1 MPAKNENAV
10 HQIHRGACFAGK
22 PRSYSER
29 SLGQQHHFSSGRLGR
44 LRLQF
49 NAQKVQLM
57 TISRRAVFLD
67 HPSLDLGDL
76 DLNPLRDCFSELE
89 LFAQTTPDQVIERLK
104 GASVAI
110 SNKIVID
117 AAAMAASPALK
128 LILITATGTNNVDL
142 AAARAHG
149 ITVCNCQGYGT
160 PSVAQHTIMLLLN
173 LATRLAD
180 YQKAVAEGRWQ
191 QAKQFCL
198 LDYPIVELE
207 GKTLGLL
214 GHGEL
219 GSAVARLAEA
229 FGMRVLLGQIPGR
242 PARPDRLPLEELLP
256 QIDALTLHCP
266 LNEHTRH
273 FIGAR
278 ELASMKP
285 GAFVVNT
292 ARGGLID
299 EHALADALR
308 NGHLGG
314 AATDVLSVEPP
325 TAGNP
330 LLAQDIPRL
339 IVTPHNA
346 WGSREARQRIVG
358 QLTENAQGYF
368 SGQALRVVS

>member
-1 MPAKNENAV
+1 MMNTA
-10 HQIHRGACFAGK
+10 
-22 PRSYSER
+22 
-29 SLGQQHHFSSGRLGR
+29 
-44 LRLQF
+44 
-49 NAQKVQLM
+49 
-57 TISRRAVFLD
+57 RAVFLD

-76 DLNPLRDCFSELE
+76 DLNPLRSCFGELQ
-89 LFAQTTPDQVIERLK
+89 LFARTTPDQVIERLK
-104 GASVAI
+104 GATVAI
-110 SNKIVID
+110 TNKIVID
-117 AAAMAASPALK
+117 AQAMAASPELK
-128 LILITATGTNNVDL
+128 LILISATGTNNVDL
-142 AAARAHG
+142 AAARHHG

-160 PSVAQHTIMLLLN
+160 PSVAQHTLMLLLN

-180 YQKAVAEGRWQ
+180 YQNAVGEGRWQ
-191 QAKQFCL
+191 QASQFCL

-219 GSAVARLAEA
+219 GSAVGRLAEA

-242 PARPDRLPLEELLP
+242 PARPDRLPLEQLLP
-256 QIDALTLHCP
+256 QVDALTLHCP
-266 LNEHTRH
+266 LNEHTRN

-278 ELASMKP
+278 ELALLKP

-299 EHALADALR
+299 EQALAEALR
-308 NGHLGG
+308 SGHLGG

-325 TAGNP
+325 TQGNP
-330 LLAQDIPRL
+330 LLAGDIPRL

-358 QLTENAQGYF
+358 QMSENAQGFF
-368 SGQALRVVS
+368 SGTARRVVS

>member
-1 MPAKNENAV
+1 
-10 HQIHRGACFAGK
+10 
-22 PRSYSER
+22 
-29 SLGQQHHFSSGRLGR
+29 
-44 LRLQF
+44 
-49 NAQKVQLM
+49 M
-57 TISRRAVFLD
+57 TNTVRAVFLD

-76 DLNPLRDCFSELE
+76 DLEALRNCFSTLH
-89 LFAQTTPDQVIERLK
+89 LFARTTPDQVIERLK
-104 GASVAI
+104 GATVAI
-110 SNKIVID
+110 TNKVVID
-117 AAAMAASPALK
+117 AAAMAASPELK
-128 LILITATGTNNVDL
+128 LILISATGTNNVDL
-142 AAARAHG
+142 TAARHHG

-180 YQKAVAEGRWQ
+180 YQKAVGDGRWQ
-191 QAKQFCL
+191 EASQFCL
-198 LDYPIVELE
+198 LDYPIVELQ

-219 GSAVARLAEA
+219 GSAVGRLAEA

-242 PARPDRLPLEELLP
+242 PARPDRLPLDQLLS
-256 QIDALTLHCP
+256 QVDALTLHCP

-278 ELASMKP
+278 ELATLKP
-285 GAFVVNT
+285 GAFVINT

-299 EHALADALR
+299 EQALADALR

-325 TAGNP
+325 TQGNP
-330 LLAQDIPRL
+330 LLASDIPRL
-339 IVTPHNA
+339 IITPHNA

-358 QLTENAQGYF
+358 QLTENAQGF
-368 SGQALRVVS
+368 FRGTARRVVS

>member
-1 MPAKNENAV
+1 
-10 HQIHRGACFAGK
+10 
-22 PRSYSER
+22 
-29 SLGQQHHFSSGRLGR
+29 
-44 LRLQF
+44 
-49 NAQKVQLM
+49 M
-57 TISRRAVFLD
+57 TNTGRAVFLD

-76 DLNPLRDCFSELE
+76 DLGPLRNCFSELQ
-89 LFAQTTPDQVIERLK
+89 LFARTSRDEVSERLK
-104 GASVAI
+104 GATVAI
-110 SNKIVID
+110 INKVVID
-117 AAAMAASPALK
+117 ATAMAANPELK
-128 LILITATGTNNVDL
+128 LILISATGTNNVDL
-142 AAARAHG
+142 EAARRHG

-173 LATRLAD
+173 LATRLGD

-191 QAKQFCL
+191 QASQFCL

-219 GSAVARLAEA
+219 GSAVGRLAEA

-242 PARPDRLPLEELLP
+242 PARPDRLPLDQLLP

-266 LNEHTRH
+266 LNEHTRN

-278 ELASMKP
+278 QLALLKP
-285 GAFVVNT
+285 GAFVLNT

-299 EHALADALR
+299 EQALADALR
-308 NGHLGG
+308 SGHLGG

-325 TAGNP
+325 PQGNP
-330 LLAQDIPRL
+330 LLAADIPRL

-358 QLTENAQGYF
+358 QLTENALGFF
-368 SGQALRVVS
+368 SGTAQRVVS